1 MGRPEDF
8 IYRCNML
15 GLAIITGVC
24 VKRMFT
30 LRDFLISYRWVVDD
44 RCIHRHHIQICTRV
58 YAHTYTYTY
67 KYRGVVCIPV

>member
-30 LRDFLISYRWVVDD
+30 LRDFFKYLIDGWLMIDAFTDITYRYA
-44 RCIHRHHIQICTRV
+44 RAYMHIHIHIHI
-58 YAHTYTYTY
+58 Y
-67 KYRGVVCIPV
+67 I